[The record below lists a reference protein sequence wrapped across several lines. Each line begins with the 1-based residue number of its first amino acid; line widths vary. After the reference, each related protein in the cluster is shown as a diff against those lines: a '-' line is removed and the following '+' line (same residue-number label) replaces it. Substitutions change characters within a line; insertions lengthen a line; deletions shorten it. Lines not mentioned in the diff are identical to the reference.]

1 MLGVLL
7 LIFLKK
13 IEFYDVVVIIVVV
26 VVDFGFVET
35 RGGLLLLTML

>member
-7 LIFLKK
+7 LNFFLK
-13 IEFYDVVVIIVVV
+13 IVYDVVVIIVVV